1 MSNYD
6 SPTGLYS
13 IRFGRDLIH
22 EAIDHVECSELM
34 DYYRARYDRMNK
46 SEGSW
51 PMDPDEMR
59 VEPFNGTLKLSA
71 KKR

>member
-22 EAIDHVECSELM
+22 EGIDHVEASELM
-34 DYYRARYDRMNK
+34 EYYRARYDRMSKN
-46 SEGSW
+46 EGSW
-51 PMDPDEMR
+51 PMDPNEMK
-59 VEPFNGTLKLSA
+59 VEPFSGTLRLKG
-71 KKR
+71 K